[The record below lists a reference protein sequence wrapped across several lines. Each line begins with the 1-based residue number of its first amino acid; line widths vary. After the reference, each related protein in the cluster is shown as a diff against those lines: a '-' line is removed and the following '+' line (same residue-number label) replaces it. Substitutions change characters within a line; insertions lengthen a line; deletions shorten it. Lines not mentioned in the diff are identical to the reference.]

1 MYRLLLVDDEPIILN
16 SYYEMLSDT
25 FKNELNVDKCQYS
38 SQIPDKLAERI
49 DILITD
55 IYMPKMTGYDVN
67 QLVCRKW
74 KDCRTIFITGNES
87 MESARKVIRD
97 SKNVVDYILKLEDTE
112 VLIQAVRKAIY
123 ELDHIMQE
131 KGLRENIRQYMSQ
144 AMPILRRD
152 FFKEFLTSTACS
164 SEELKESFS
173 RLDFAFR
180 AEAPVIPL
188 LGAFRAKDGRVQRRV
203 DTTFLIVDQIVSEY
217 LSPKFIQYGF
227 PLNDSIPL
235 GMWCIQLVPNGT
247 ISPEEAVGYIH
258 SYLDLIQEH
267 SERFSDMTV
276 SFILSHDMLEWQKL
290 PQVYNRML
298 NLAQIYGHLENQIFF
313 IEEAEEIAE
322 LSKLEEEKK
331 TRLLYQSLQQSLVSG
346 DREAFCSVWEE
357 LTTQPRES
365 LVQLHFEIC
374 SCFTTAMNILSLP
387 ASTYNGVCTFLLNIR
402 LGESSPDTLL
412 EQYLTAAKPLFQTSK
427 NNNKKITTVVDTVV
441 QYIDAHMGEDLS
453 LTKVSTMV
461 FHNPSYFSKL
471 FKQTMGIGY
480 CEYVAKLRMTRA
492 QNLLCTTSQKI
503 GDISRQVG
511 FDSIPYF
518 NKTFKKTFG
527 CTPQEYREKS
537 ISLG

>member
-1 MYRLLLVDDEPIILN
+1 
-16 SYYEMLSDT
+16 
-25 FKNELNVDKCQYS
+25 
-38 SQIPDKLAERI
+38 
-49 DILITD
+49 
-55 IYMPKMTGYDVN
+55 
-67 QLVCRKW
+67 
-74 KDCRTIFITGNES
+74 
-87 MESARKVIRD
+87 
-97 SKNVVDYILKLEDTE
+97 
-112 VLIQAVRKAIY
+112 
-123 ELDHIMQE
+123 
-131 KGLRENIRQYMSQ
+131 
-144 AMPILRRD
+144 
-152 FFKEFLTSTACS
+152 
-164 SEELKESFS
+164 
-173 RLDFAFR
+173 
-180 AEAPVIPL
+180 
-188 LGAFRAKDGRVQRRV
+188 
-203 DTTFLIVDQIVSEY
+203 
-217 LSPKFIQYGF
+217 
-227 PLNDSIPL
+227 
-235 GMWCIQLVPNGT
+235 MWCIQLVPNGT

-346 DREAFCSVWEE
+346 DRDAFCSVWEE

-480 CEYVAKLRMTRA
+480 CEYVTKLRMTRA

>member
-16 SYYEMLSDT
+16 SYFEMLSEA

-38 SQIPDKLAERI
+38 SQIPEKLTERI

-67 QLVCRKW
+67 QLICQKW
-74 KDCRTIFITGNES
+74 KNCRTIFITGNES
-87 MESARKVIRD
+87 IESARKVIRD
-97 SKNVVDYILKLEDTE
+97 SKNVVDYVLKLEDNET
-112 VLIQAVRKAIY
+112 LMQAVRKAIY

-131 KGLRENIRQYMSQ
+131 RELRENVRKYMAQS
-144 AMPILRRD
+144 MPILRRD
-152 FFKEFLTSTACS
+152 FFKEFLTETSFS
-164 SEELKESFS
+164 REDLKESFS
-173 RLDFAFR
+173 KLDFPFR
-180 AEAPVIPL
+180 ADVPVIPL
-188 LGAFRAKDGRVQRRV
+188 LGAFRAKDGSLQHHV
-203 DTTFLIVDQIVSEY
+203 DTTFLIVDQILSEY

-227 PLNDSIPL
+227 PMNDVIPL
-235 GMWCIQLVPNGT
+235 GIWFIQLLPNGSV
-247 ISPEEAVGYIH
+247 SPDEAVRYIH

-267 SERFSDMTV
+267 SERFSQMTV
-276 SFILSHDMLEWQKL
+276 SFILSHDIMDWQKV
-290 PQVYNRML
+290 PQTYSQML
-298 NLAQIYGHLENQIFF
+298 NLAQIYGRLESQIFF

-322 LSKLEEEKK
+322 GRKLEEEKR
-331 TRLLYQSLQQSLVSG
+331 TRILYQTLQQTLVSG
-346 DREAFCSVWEE
+346 DRELFCSTWRQ
-357 LTTQPRES
+357 LLDGYKGS
-365 LVQLHFEIC
+365 LVQLHFEMC
-374 SCFTTAMNILSLP
+374 SCFTAAMNILSLP

-402 LGESSPDTLL
+402 LENTSSETLL

-427 NNNKKITTVVDTVV
+427 NNNEKITTVVDTVV
-441 QYIDAHMGEDLS
+441 QYIDSHLGEDLS

-480 CEYVAKLRMTRA
+480 CEYVTKIRMKCAQSLLR
-492 QNLLCTTSQKI
+492 TTSQKI

-518 NKTFKKTFG
+518 NKTFKKSFG

-537 ISLG
+537 ISMG